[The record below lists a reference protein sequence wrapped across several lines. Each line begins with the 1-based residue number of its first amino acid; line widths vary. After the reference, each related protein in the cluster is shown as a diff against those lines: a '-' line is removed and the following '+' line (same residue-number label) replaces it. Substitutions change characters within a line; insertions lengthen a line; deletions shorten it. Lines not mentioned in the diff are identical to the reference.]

1 MLSYHFKNIILIFI
15 VIALEIILS
24 MIPEI
29 MDYQPLVFPNS
40 CICFRFFYLVGALLP
55 VLILIS
61 SILCFFSH
69 RNLDI
74 VIKVN
79 FLIGFFA
86 YFIYALYFYTDSV
99 LKILFI
105 VICLS
110 MLYTNIFMLLYKL
123 ILRVKN
129 KIFVAGL
136 FCSFF
141 PLLKLVMLLIAVLLS
156 YNYIDGEEI
165 LYNTSPFLIILL
177 MLYSYVTSGEKSR
190 KISYKNLSIRL
201 FVYLINILKEY
212 FIIRLFLYLLIC
224 GVINGLTQQY
234 LLQYVSLSNKIY
246 FNFFFFSQGLIYI
259 VLFVSIILISSYL
272 NSKHFDF
279 IFSCS
284 SFAVFLNI
292 VFILAFENVF
302 LLKEVLM
309 VNVVWYHTFLF
320 FHLLTKYIRKNRY
333 HKFNMVLILGFIM
346 FLFGLIFSEWVNVGW
361 FVNRYIV
368 LLLILSIL
376 IILHARVIAFK

>member
-15 VIALEIILS
+15 VIALEVILS

-40 CICFRFFYLVGALLP
+40 YIYFRFFYLVGALLP

-74 VIKVN
+74 VIKLN

-86 YFIYALYFYTDSV
+86 YFIYALYFYTNSV
-99 LKILFI
+99 WKIVFI

-141 PLLKLVMLLIAVLLS
+141 PLLKLVMLLTAVLLS

-165 LYNTSPFLIILL
+165 LYNTSPLLIILL
-177 MLYSYVTSGEKSR
+177 MLYFFVASGGQSR
-190 KISYKNLSIRL
+190 KISYKNLSIRF
-201 FVYLINILKEY
+201 FVYLINVLKEY

-224 GVINGLTQQY
+224 GAINGLIQQY
-234 LLQYVSLSNKIY
+234 LLQYVSLSNRIY
-246 FNFFFFSQGLIYI
+246 FNSFFFSQEFFYI
-259 VLFVSIILISSYL
+259 ALFALIILMSSYL
-272 NSKHFDF
+272 DSSYFDF

-284 SFAVFLNI
+284 SFVLFLNI
-292 VFILAFENVF
+292 ISILIFEKVF
-302 LLKEVLM
+302 LLKGALM
-309 VNVVWYHTFLF
+309 INIVWYHTFLF
-320 FHLLTKYIRKNRY
+320 FYLLTKYIKKNKY
-333 HKFNMVLILGFIM
+333 HKFNIVLTLGFIM
-346 FLFGLIFSEWVNVGW
+346 FLFGLIFSEWINIGW
-361 FVNRYIV
+361 FINKYIT

-376 IILHARVIAFK
+376 IFLHVRVIAFK

>member
-1 MLSYHFKNIILIFI
+1 MLSYHFKNITLVFI

-40 CICFRFFYLVGALLP
+40 YIYFRFFYLVGALLP

-61 SILCFFSH
+61 SILCFLSH
-69 RNLDI
+69 RNLDV
-74 VIKVN
+74 VIKTN

-86 YFIYALYFYTDSV
+86 YFIYAIYFYSDSV
-99 LKILFI
+99 WKVLFI

-141 PLLKLVMLLIAVLLS
+141 PLLKLVMLLTAILLS
-156 YNYIDGEEI
+156 YNHINGEKI
-165 LYNTSPFLIILL
+165 LYYTSPLLIILL
-177 MLYSYVTSGEKSR
+177 MLYSFVVGKEQSR
-190 KISYKNLSIRL
+190 KVTCKNFSIRF
-201 FVYLINILKEY
+201 FVYLINILKEN
-212 FIIRLFLYLLIC
+212 FIIRLFLYLLVC
-224 GVINGLTQQY
+224 GAINGLTQQY

-246 FNFFFFSQGLIYI
+246 FNSFFFSQELFYI
-259 VLFVSIILISSYL
+259 ILFILIILISSYL
-272 NSKHFDF
+272 GSNRFDI

-284 SFAVFLNI
+284 SFILFLNI
-292 VFILAFENVF
+292 VFILVFENVSF
-302 LLKEVLM
+302 LKEALII
-309 VNVVWYHTFLF
+309 NIVWYHTFLF
-320 FHLLTKYIRKNRY
+320 FYLLTKYINKNRY
-333 HKFNMVLILGFIM
+333 HKFNMVLTFGFIM
-346 FLFGLIFSEWVNVGW
+346 FLFGLILSEWINVGW
-361 FVNRYIV
+361 LINGNIV
-368 LLLILSIL
+368 LLLILFIL
-376 IILHARVIAFK
+376 VFLHARVIAFK